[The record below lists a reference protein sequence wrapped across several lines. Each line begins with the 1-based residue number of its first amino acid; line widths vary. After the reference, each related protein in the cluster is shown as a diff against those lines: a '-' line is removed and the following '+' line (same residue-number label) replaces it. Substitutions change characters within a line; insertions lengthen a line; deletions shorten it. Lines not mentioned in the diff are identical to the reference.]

1 MCVQL
6 CSTSASLRSAG
17 IPTPRA
23 KNLRGTPQHACVAWT
38 ARRRR
43 VCAGPFRVR
52 ALYERQSTDDLLGEL
67 RRRRREEGRGG
78 EPGPRTTTTT
88 TTTTTTPSTGA
99 KVYLVGC
106 GPGSADLLTLRAVNL
121 MRRADVV
128 LYDRLVSEE
137 TLSYCSSDAV
147 LVYVGKQESL
157 HSRSQEEINELIGIF
172 ASELDESSTVVRLKG
187 GDPFIFGRGGEEAQY
202 LRSLGID
209 VGVVPGMTSA
219 CAIGA
224 ELGIPLTHR
233 TLATSVRF
241 LTGHA
246 RENGQSDIDEA
257 MATAFDTKTTLV
269 IYMGLRTLDK
279 TVETLLLG
287 GLPRNTPAAA
297 VEKGC
302 TPEQRAVYSTL
313 ENLYEAVQDAQ
324 PKLASPTLI
333 IIGEVVSLAPGY
345 PRTRGTEQEEEAANI
360 ENISNSRYSNICV
373 SPSFALE

>member
-1 MCVQL
+1 MCAQV

-17 IPTPRA
+17 FPFLTRGMQLRVLGLPNTPELP
-23 KNLRGTPQHACVAWT
+23 NL
-38 ARRRR
+38 ARRRH
-43 VCAGPFRVR
+43 VCAARFRVR

-67 RRRRREEGRGG
+67 RRRRKGAPG
-78 EPGPRTTTTT
+78 EK
-88 TTTTTTPSTGA
+88 STSA

-172 ASELDESSTVVRLKG
+172 ASELDESSTVLRLKG

-241 LTGHA
+241 LTGHV

-257 MATAFDTKTTLV
+257 MSTAFDPKTTLV

-279 TVETLLLG
+279 TVKTLISG
-287 GLPRNTPAAA
+287 GLPRDTPAAA

-302 TPEQRAVYSTL
+302 TPEQRVVYSTL
-313 ENLYEAVQDAQ
+313 ESLYGAVQDAQ
-324 PKLASPTLI
+324 PTLTSPTLI
-333 IIGEVVSLAPGY
+333 VIGEVVSLAPGWRRC
-345 PRTRGTEQEEEAANI
+345 PAGSVLD
-360 ENISNSRYSNICV
+360 ISERRIQRIR
-373 SPSFALE
+373 

>member
-1 MCVQL
+1 MCAHL

-17 IPTPRA
+17 FPCPKRGMQIASRVVPTNTAQLVHP
-23 KNLRGTPQHACVAWT
+23 
-38 ARRRR
+38 ARRRHL
-43 VCAGPFRVR
+43 CAGRFRVR

-67 RRRRREEGRGG
+67 RRRRRRADDQGEE
-78 EPGPRTTTTT
+78 PNPTTS
-88 TTTTTTPSTGA
+88 TPSTSA

-269 IYMGLRTLDK
+269 IYMGLRTLDQ
-279 TVETLLLG
+279 TVETLLSG

-302 TPEQRAVYSTL
+302 SPEQRAVYSTL

-345 PRTRGTEQEEEAANI
+345 AG
-360 ENISNSRYSNICV
+360 NS
-373 SPSFALE
+373 SPKKRECSSSFNFL

>member
-17 IPTPRA
+17 FPTPRA

-67 RRRRREEGRGG
+67 RQRRREEGRGG
-78 EPGPRTTTTT
+78 EPGPRTTTTS

-187 GDPFIFGRGGEEAQY
+187 GDPFIFGRGGEEARY

-333 IIGEVVSLAPGY
+333 IIGEVVSLAPGWG
-345 PRTRGTEQEEEAANI
+345 RGTEQT
-360 ENISNSRYSNICV
+360 ENISNIL